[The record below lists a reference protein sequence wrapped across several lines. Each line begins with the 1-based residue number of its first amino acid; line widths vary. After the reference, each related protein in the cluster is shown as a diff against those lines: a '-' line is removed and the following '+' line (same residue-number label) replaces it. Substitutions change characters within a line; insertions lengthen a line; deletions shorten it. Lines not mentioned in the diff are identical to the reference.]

1 MKKMQWLILLILILF
16 QSCTINPRYHSR
28 GYQINWKR
36 NHQSNNTRNFSL
48 KSHFKLLDTTP
59 EMHVSNKMI
68 LSGDSVHWMGPHS
81 FPVSYIKQL
90 KTITV
95 KGDSMPFHGKLMAVS
110 ENGIFLY
117 NTDDALSFVS
127 KSSYAKFQNHIK
139 DRLVYIPF
147 TDIKSIKWGKTL
159 AGKINDVKFI
169 VYVFSIVPSIA
180 MTIWLY
186 AMGLTL
192 KNTTG
197 TSNNLNPQILLGII
211 AILSI
216 VLATV
221 FLAIISFFIAIY
233 HVIICHLKSNYWR
246 INKNKIRGKKFQEDV
261 LKRHKRFR
269 IFKSDVLN

>member
-1 MKKMQWLILLILILF
+1 
-16 QSCTINPRYHSR
+16 
-28 GYQINWKR
+28 
-36 NHQSNNTRNFSL
+36 
-48 KSHFKLLDTTP
+48 
-59 EMHVSNKMI
+59 MHVSNKMI

-147 TDIKSIKWGKTL
+147 VEIKSIKMGKPL
-159 AGKINDVKFI
+159 AGKIDDAKVPSFVTSVI
-169 VYVFSIVPSIA
+169 PSIA
-180 MTIWLY
+180 ITLWLY
-186 AMGLTL
+186 AIFLS
-192 KNTTG
+192 KNN
-197 TSNNLNPQILLGII
+197 TSGSQNIFNPEVFFGIILIICLGIAFVVLTI
-211 AILSI
+211 VAI
-216 VLATV
+216 
-221 FLAIISFFIAIY
+221 FLALYQLIFT
-233 HVIICHLKSNYWR
+233 HLKGNYWR
-246 INKNKIRGKKFQEDV
+246 IKNSKVRGKKFQEDV

-269 IFKSDVLN
+269 IFKSDVLNQ